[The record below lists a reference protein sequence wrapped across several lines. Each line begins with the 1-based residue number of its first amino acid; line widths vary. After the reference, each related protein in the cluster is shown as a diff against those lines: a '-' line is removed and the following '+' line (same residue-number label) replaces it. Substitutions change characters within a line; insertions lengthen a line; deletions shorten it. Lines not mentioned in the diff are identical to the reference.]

1 MTGSVGSAEAA
12 AAGRASL
19 LALDDLWFRHR
30 RGAATWALSG
40 VGLTL
45 GRGETLALVGESG
58 SGKSTLAR
66 LVAGLLT
73 PERGRIRFDGGDI
86 TGLAGRRS
94 LSARRQ
100 IQIVFQNPD
109 ASLNPRHRIGT
120 ILARPLRRF
129 FGLRGEVLRVRIEA
143 LLADVQLPRDY
154 ADRFPT
160 ELSGGERQRVAIAR
174 ALAAEPSIL
183 LCDEITSAL
192 DVSVQASILDLLKGI
207 QAGTGLSI
215 LFITHDLAVTRW
227 FADRVAVLYRGAL
240 CESGPVHE
248 IFSPPHHPYTAVLI
262 DAVRGAPEP
271 VADGRLGAA
280 SRLSRSA

>member
-1 MTGSVGSAEAA
+1 MTTSVISAGSGVAGSAP
-12 AAGRASL
+12 L

-30 RGAATWALSG
+30 RGTAPWALSG
-40 VGLTL
+40 VGLSL
-45 GRGETLALVGESG
+45 DRGETLALVGESG

-66 LVAGLLT
+66 LVAGLIV
-73 PERGRIRFDGGDI
+73 PERGRIRFEGRDI
-86 TGLAGRRS
+86 AGSAARRS
-94 LSARRQ
+94 ASARRQ

-109 ASLNPRHRIGT
+109 ASLNPRHRIAT

-129 FGLRGEVLRVRIEA
+129 FGLRGELLRVRIEA

-154 ADRFPT
+154 AERFPS

-240 CESGPVHE
+240 CESGPVDE

-271 VADGRLGAA
+271 TADGRPAPA
-280 SRLSRSA
+280 PRLSRSA